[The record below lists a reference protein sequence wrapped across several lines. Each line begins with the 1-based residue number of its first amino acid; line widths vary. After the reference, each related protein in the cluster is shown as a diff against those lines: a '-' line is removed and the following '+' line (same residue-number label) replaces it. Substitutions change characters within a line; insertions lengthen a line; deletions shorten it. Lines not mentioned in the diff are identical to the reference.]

1 MVSPSHTNNDPL
13 LYSLSD
19 APPPAFRSRWDI
31 AFSDAPPPAC
41 LQVPLLYSLTDAQL
55 WQLAKAMQT
64 ETMDRGHVVFKKG
77 EGGWDC

>member
-1 MVSPSHTNNDPL
+1 MPACLPACLQVPL
-13 LYSLSD
+13 LYSL
-19 APPPAFRSRWDI
+19 
-31 AFSDAPPPAC
+31 SDAPPPAC

-55 WQLAKAMQT
+55 WKLAKAMQT